1 MKIIR
6 NITYG
11 FVGGTY
17 GVTSLG
23 VIDGGQIFAISS
35 VALGVAA
42 MVSALILRNQIKG
55 NELDKKIAI
64 EMR

>member
-1 MKIIR
+1 MNIIK

-17 GVTSLG
+17 GVTSLS
-23 VIDGGQIFAISS
+23 VIDGGQIFAIAS
-35 VALGVAA
+35 VALGGAA
-42 MVSALILRNQIKG
+42 MVSALILRNQIKRK
-55 NELDKKIAI
+55 ELDKKIAI

>member
-1 MKIIR
+1 MNFIK

-23 VIDGGQIFAISS
+23 VIDGGQIFSIVS
-35 VALGVAA
+35 VALGGAA
-42 MVSALILRNQIKG
+42 MVSALILRNQIKIKK
-55 NELDKKIAI
+55 LDKKLAVK
-64 EMR
+64 MR